1 MESRSRCVYVLTGL
15 IAVAVL
21 VALYTNIFQTD
32 SIFPGYR
39 RSDQT
44 VGARHE
50 AGRPQ
55 AAIDLIMA
63 EVAQLTQSAPTMT
76 HVQLIE
82 SIRHSLGQLR
92 AMWVT
97 HKTTE
102 DVKSKVND
110 VIAMTTARVEEL
122 RKSRIGQH
130 DRIQLCPEIWLGIY
144 KGYKTSN
151 CSMKVSSIPSIM
163 SVLLNF
169 VQYPEPRTSQIVLDG
184 LMESHPNVPVIVAWP
199 EAQKAR
205 FQAGRQGVT
214 LLPVKAGEKVSNVWN
229 RLVSSATTPYVLVGK
244 DLVYYDNDTYI
255 ERLFRVMKNSSAAS
269 LIGGAAR
276 TPNGHWVIGC
286 EQSSLMN
293 YTLSYRSGY
302 YRSQHECVYCDHI
315 TGPFIAK
322 REHLKFTPNL
332 ADDTATFA
340 SLFLDLKDR
349 GVKSQV
355 CPDGMFHVRGFYNA
369 SQNNKFWQ
377 PLAKH
382 LKVQTIIVNGREF
395 EFTCGQVGIRC
406 GKPTGIGLAP
416 CCMQQLADEVAFL
429 MNTCEEKNMYCD
441 LRSGT
446 LMGAI
451 KMSGILPWE
460 LDADFYI
467 TWSNFTDILKLK
479 SWFRAR
485 GWSVAKKS
493 QNGIDFR
500 KQGSMW
506 RTECY
511 GTTDDNPVSST
522 HPRYFTS
529 KGMKPT
535 RVNIAGHWLVA
546 PHNPGWLMRREYGPE
561 IYRHSQHNMVFGKT
575 PMAVYKPRKFTKCR
589 TNHSACLDKY
599 CLDGNIQF
607 EKDFVHQNRIEC

>member
-1 MESRSRCVYVLTGL
+1 MDGRCFYLLTG
-15 IAVAVL
+15 IAAVVIL
-21 VALYTNIFQTD
+21 SGLYVSNFT
-32 SIFPGYR
+32 SVVLPGNGI
-39 RSDQT
+39 RSQLLGHRYQAAT
-44 VGARHE
+44 
-50 AGRPQ
+50 PQ
-55 AAIDLIMA
+55 ASIGRIMD
-63 EVAQLTQSAPTMT
+63 ELTQLTQSAPGMQ
-76 HVQLIE
+76 HVRLIE
-82 SIRHSLGQLR
+82 SINNSLGQLR
-92 AMWVT
+92 EMWTSTKVT
-97 HKTTE
+97 QA
-102 DVKSKVND
+102 VNKKID
-110 VIAMTTARVEEL
+110 KVIAKTQAHVEVL
-122 RKSRIGQH
+122 RNGSVGYH
-130 DRIQLCPEIWLGIY
+130 DRIQLCPEIWRGIY

-151 CSMKVSSIPSIM
+151 CSMRVSPIPSIL

-169 VQYPEPRTSQIVLDG
+169 VQYPEPRTSKIVLDG
-184 LMESHPNVPVIVAWP
+184 LRAVHPNIPLIVAWP
-199 EAQKAR
+199 EGQKDL
-205 FQAGRQGVT
+205 FTTDHSGVT
-214 LLPVKAGEKVSNVWN
+214 LLPVKAGEDASNVWN
-229 RLVSSATTPYVLVGK
+229 GLVSSAKTPYVLVGK
-244 DLVYYDNDTYI
+244 DLIYYDSDTYI
-255 ERLFRVMKNSSAAS
+255 ERLFRVMKTSSAAS
-269 LIGGAAR
+269 MIGGAIR

-315 TGPFIAK
+315 AGPFIAK
-322 REHLKFTPNL
+322 REHLNFTPNL

-355 CPDGMFHVRGFYNA
+355 CPDGMFHVRDLYNA
-369 SQNNKFWQ
+369 SQNAKFWQ
-377 PLAKH
+377 PLAKYQ
-382 LKVQTIIVNGREF
+382 KVQTVIVNGKEF
-395 EFTCGQVGIRC
+395 EYTCGQVGIRC
-406 GKPTGIGLAP
+406 GRPTGIGLAP
-416 CCMQQLADEVAFL
+416 GCMQQLADEVAFL

-446 LMGAI
+446 LMGAV

-467 TWSNFTDILKLK
+467 TWSNFTDILKMK

-485 GWSVAKKS
+485 GWSVVKKS

-500 KQGSMW
+500 KRWSTW

-561 IYRHSQHNMVFGKT
+561 IYRHSQHNMVFGKR

-589 TNHSACLDKY
+589 RKHSACLDKY

-607 EKDFVHQNRIEC
+607 ERNFVHQNKVEC